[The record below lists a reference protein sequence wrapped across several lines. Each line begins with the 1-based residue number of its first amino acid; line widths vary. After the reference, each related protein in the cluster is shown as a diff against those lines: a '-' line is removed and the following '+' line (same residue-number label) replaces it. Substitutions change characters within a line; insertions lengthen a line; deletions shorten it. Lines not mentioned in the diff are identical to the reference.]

1 MAKKDKEKKAKKK
14 EKTKS
19 PAMMAIQKDSYIIVR
34 QGTKHHLCLAINPER
49 NRAVI
54 DRTLADEEHQT
65 IEYDEQT
72 LIANL
77 GTNPKPGG
85 NAFGVK
91 INPYI
96 SSVDSKYGPMHF
108 FRVLEDL
115 EKKAL
120 KSALRRTYE
129 KMLDNNLNIFPLGSL
144 KFFPKR
150 GKYAGCYHIKRSM
163 SEFTD
168 GIDLFPDTFSDRAYN
183 EYVLYHE
190 YAHAV
195 WFRMVPAAYKARW
208 IKLYH
213 KRLELNS
220 ILKDRLESMLGEL
233 IEFTGTFKEFYKE
246 LEDQDSLVFREVLS
260 HYKRY
265 HKLDGRS
272 LEILYIEDS
281 EKFASM
287 WPKRTTIVESRPDL
301 SEYSM
306 MNPDEFFAEAFAFHM
321 TEKHMPKDIT
331 KAMEKTLKALQSI

>member
-1 MAKKDKEKKAKKK
+1 MAKKDKEKKK
-14 EKTKS
+14 EKK
-19 PAMMAIQKDSYIIVR
+19 PKAPPMMHIQKDSYVIVR
-34 QGTKHHLCLAINPER
+34 QGNKHFLCLAINPER

-54 DRTLADEEHQT
+54 DKTLADEEHQT
-65 IEYDEQT
+65 IEYDENN
-72 LIANL
+72 LVANL
-77 GTNPKPGG
+77 GLNPKAGSV
-85 NAFGVK
+85 AFGVK

-120 KSALRRTYE
+120 KSALRRTYDAMLE
-129 KMLDNNLNIFPLGSL
+129 KNLNIFPLGSI
-144 KFFPKR
+144 KFFPKK
-150 GKYAGCYHIKRSM
+150 GNYAGMYHIKRSM

-168 GIDLFPDTFSDRAYN
+168 GIDLFPDTFTDRSYN

-190 YAHAV
+190 YGHAV
-195 WFRMVPAAYKARW
+195 WFRMVPASYKARW

-233 IEFTGTFKEFYKE
+233 MEFTGTFKEFYKE
-246 LEDQDSLVFREVLS
+246 LEDESQDRLVFREVLS

-272 LEILYIEDS
+272 LEILWLEDS

-306 MNPDEFFAEAFAFHM
+306 KNPDEFFAEAFAFHM
-321 TEKHMPKDIT
+321 TGKTMPKDIT